1 VVAVIDSG
9 VQAGNPLLAP
19 AAVEA
24 LSAVPAIPDGS
35 DEADHGSLVTSLAL
49 YGSLEGR
56 LDRRDTVR
64 AAGKLLG
71 IRVLDAGGNF
81 LDDRLWQ
88 RPVDD
93 ALELAVAHDARVVN
107 LSIGDPSHPYRP
119 PAPVAMAAV
128 LDAFAR
134 EHDAVVVVSAGDIH
148 WEEPPGPDYA
158 HWLLTYGG
166 RDRARAACDVRP
178 RAHRGRSRGGQG
190 AGRAASPGE
199 RGGTTSGPARNA
211 EPGEPQ
217 GHRHRTCNQAGA
229 VCARRHLESLAS
241 DIELGSVHPRLPRTV
256 LDGDIIR

>member
-1 VVAVIDSG
+1 MVAVIDSG

-35 DEADHGSLVTSLAL
+35 HEADHGSLVTSLAL

-119 PAPVAMAAV
+119 PAPR
-128 LDAFAR
+128 LR
-134 EHDAVVVVSAGDIH
+134 
-148 WEEPPGPDYA
+148 
-158 HWLLTYGG
+158 
-166 RDRARAACDVRP
+166 
-178 RAHRGRSRGGQG
+178 RSRWLPCWMP
-190 AGRAASPGE
+190 SLVS
-199 RGGTTSGPARNA
+199 TTPW
-211 EPGEPQ
+211 
-217 GHRHRTCNQAGA
+217 
-229 VCARRHLESLAS
+229 
-241 DIELGSVHPRLPRTV
+241 
-256 LDGDIIR
+256 